1 MSAAIIDRL
10 LSFRK
15 QLAGRAFDRLY
26 GVETNQ
32 GVSHSVF
39 AGMSDEIREHA
50 GDYGPTHPA
59 LFQRIV
65 QTSGVDP
72 SRYTF
77 VDLGCGKGRI
87 LIVAAKYPFK
97 AIVGVEADGSLC
109 KTAKQN
115 LKRWGQRRS
124 DRRVKVV
131 HRDARTF
138 DWPEGNLFIFMYSPF
153 RGPVFKR
160 VAERLAGAAGESGRA
175 MVIAYSADREGDTL
189 EQTGRFTRLR
199 MRRLQFWARSTVS
212 LFYNEAAIRLRN

>member
-1 MSAAIIDRL
+1 MSATIIDRL

-15 QLAGRAFDRLY
+15 RWAGRGFDRLH
-26 GVETNQ
+26 GVETSQ
-32 GVSHSVF
+32 EVSRE
-39 AGMSDEIREHA
+39 ALTGIPNEIRGQA
-50 GDYGPTHPA
+50 GDYVPTHAA
-59 LFQRIV
+59 LFERIV

-109 KTAKQN
+109 ETAKQN
-115 LKRWGQRRS
+115 LKRWGQGCPERRLT
-124 DRRVKVV
+124 VV

-160 VAERLAGAAGESGRA
+160 VAERLAGVAGEPGRA
-175 MVIAYSADREGDTL
+175 VVIAYSADWEGDTL

-199 MRRLQFWARSTVS
+199 MRRLQFWARSNVS
-212 LFYNEAAIRLRN
+212 LFYNEAANRLGN